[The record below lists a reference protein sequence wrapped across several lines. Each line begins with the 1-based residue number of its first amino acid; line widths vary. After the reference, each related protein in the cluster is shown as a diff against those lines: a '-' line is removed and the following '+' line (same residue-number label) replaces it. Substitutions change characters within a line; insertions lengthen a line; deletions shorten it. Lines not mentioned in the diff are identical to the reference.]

1 MTPSSDAENTPQLS
15 VLGIPLEEC
24 GCRPMTGWFRDGY
37 CRTDDRDRGRHVVC
51 AVVDARFL
59 EFTRSRG
66 NDLSTPAP
74 AYGFP
79 GLEPGDHWCLCALRW
94 REAAEAGFAPA
105 VILEATHAK
114 ALEVIPLEMLKQHAR
129 MH

>member
-1 MTPSSDAENTPQLS
+1 MPPPAEPTTNAPLN
-15 VLGIPLEEC
+15 VLGTALEVC
-24 GCRPMTGWFRDGY
+24 SCRPMTGWYRDGY

-51 AVVDARFL
+51 AVVDAGFL

-66 NDLSTPAP
+66 NDLGTPAP
-74 AYGFP
+74 ALGFP
-79 GLEPGDHWCLCALRW
+79 GLEPGDRWCLCAVRW
-94 REAAEAGFAPA
+94 REAAEAGHAPA

-114 ALEVIPLEMLKQHAR
+114 ALEIIPLEVLKAHAR